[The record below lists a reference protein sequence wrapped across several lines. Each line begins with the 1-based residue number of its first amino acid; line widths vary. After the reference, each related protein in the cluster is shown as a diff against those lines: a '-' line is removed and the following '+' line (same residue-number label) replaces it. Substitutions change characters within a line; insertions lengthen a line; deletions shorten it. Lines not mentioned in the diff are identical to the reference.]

1 MIEVEEILIN
11 IGVIEGLNGQREYYI
26 IPQNDYVDN
35 TVWQGVNASEYET
48 LGSELDKSKA
58 PAYILDV
65 DDNYIPFEDVAQL
78 LVDKY
83 FEDRIEILEASVGSQ
98 VKLRIDRLNMTQS
111 EYMARMILLIE
122 ELSNYDWYIIGAS
135 TLYIQTDFNGTTW
148 IKAPMQ
154 TLRSDFVTIT
164 PEVIY
169 SGWYE
174 IDVYGMSYIPS
185 MVQSTYDGLVLSE
198 LFNGFVLDFE

>member
-1 MIEVEEILIN
+1 
-11 IGVIEGLNGQREYYI
+11 
-26 IPQNDYVDN
+26 
-35 TVWQGVNASEYET
+35 
-48 LGSELDKSKA
+48 
-58 PAYILDV
+58 
-65 DDNYIPFEDVAQL
+65 
-78 LVDKY
+78 
-83 FEDRIEILEASVGSQ
+83 
-98 VKLRIDRLNMTQS
+98 
-111 EYMARMILLIE
+111 
-122 ELSNYDWYIIGAS
+122 
-135 TLYIQTDFNGTTW
+135 
-148 IKAPMQ
+148 MQ